1 MTPDMLYTNNTCRLR
16 QVAGDDNLGAT
27 LAATSQAGFVTSQWL
42 ESTIAGTTTWIDVV
56 YTQSFASIPD
66 QWSTAGSGSIG
77 LGTITGTVGIV
88 NDQKK
93 SSGAMSVMPSGTF
106 FTIAM
111 GAVGFVAGMGMIV
124 L

>member
-1 MTPDMLYTNNTCRLR
+1 MFQSANTTNRLR
-16 QVAGDDNLGAT
+16 QAAGNDNLGAT
-27 LAATSQAGFVTSQWL
+27 LAATSESAFVTSQWV
-42 ESTIAGTTTWIDVV
+42 ESAIGDITTWVDVV

-88 NDQKK
+88 EANKK
-93 SSGAMSVMPSGTF
+93 TSGAMSVMPSGTC

-111 GAVGFVAGMGMIV
+111 GVVGFVAGMGMIV